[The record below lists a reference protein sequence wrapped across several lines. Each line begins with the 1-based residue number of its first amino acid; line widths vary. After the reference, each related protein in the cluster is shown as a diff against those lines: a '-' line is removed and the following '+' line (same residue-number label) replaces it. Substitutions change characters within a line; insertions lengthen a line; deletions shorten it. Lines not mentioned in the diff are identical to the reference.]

1 MFQTAILV
9 LLYNKE
15 IVESNTITSLIKSGV
30 SYSDAKV
37 VIWNNGPNELK
48 SQDCSALSDLGYT
61 VTIIETINN
70 ESLAVIYNRFLQET
84 EAEKYILLDDD
95 SELSKEFINASAASQ
110 SCHLSL
116 PIISSE
122 GKVQYPSIDRK
133 RYSSAT
139 KIYPNSKVT
148 TIGSGLVIGDE
159 IVEALTLKYGEV
171 FDERFYLYGVDT
183 TFCLRLSESDLV
195 KSVQI
200 IPGFDHSLSRL
211 GSENVKMTTFRR
223 IERSYERGLKLRYY
237 VPLPRAIFLLL
248 KTGMSV
254 LQRLCLGKQYQVSFL
269 YVLKAFV
276 SGKHYRDDA

>member
-15 IVESNTITSLIKSGV
+15 IFESNTITSLIKSDV

-37 VIWNNGPNELK
+37 VIWNNGPVELK
-48 SQDCSALSDLGYT
+48 NKNCSVLSDLGYT

-70 ESLAVIYNRFLQET
+70 ESLAVIYNRFIQET
-84 EAEKYILLDDD
+84 DAAKYILLDDD

-133 RYSSAT
+133 RYSLAT

-148 TIGSGLVIGDE
+148 TIGSGLVIGQD
-159 IVEALTLKYGEV
+159 IADALKQRYNNV

-183 TFCLRLSESDLV
+183 TFCFRLFESDLIKYV
-195 KSVQI
+195 KI
-200 IPGFDHSLSRL
+200 ISGFDHSLSRL
-211 GSENVKMTTFRR
+211 GTENSKMTKFRR

-237 VPLPRAIFLLL
+237 VPLPKAIYLLL
-248 KTGMSV
+248 KTGSSV
-254 LQRLCLGKQYQVSFL
+254 LQRLCMGKRYQVSFL

-276 SGKHYRDDA
+276 SGKHYRKNS